1 MMRKPQSREMVL
13 TAEAVLKPWKRRQEA
28 MRVQVVKVT

>member
-1 MMRKPQSREMVL
+1 MRKPQSREMVF
-13 TAEAVLKPWKRRQEA
+13 TADVVLKPWKSRHEA

>member
-1 MMRKPQSREMVL
+1 MMRKPQSREMVF